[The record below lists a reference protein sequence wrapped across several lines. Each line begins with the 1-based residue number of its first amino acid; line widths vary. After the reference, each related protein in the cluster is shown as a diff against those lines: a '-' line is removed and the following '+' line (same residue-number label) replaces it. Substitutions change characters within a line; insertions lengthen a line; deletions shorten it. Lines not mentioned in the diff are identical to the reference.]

1 MQKFIVEGGVTLSGS
16 ITPSGNKNEALPV
29 LAAALMANEPVIIH
43 NVPEI
48 LDISIMKDLLSG
60 IGVVIKQSDKH
71 SYHIDPGHIHNN
83 NPDQKNAIRIRG
95 SFLLAGPLLAR
106 KKSVVLPSPGGD
118 RIGLRPVQTHLSA
131 MEKLGTRIKL
141 NDKGFYEMET
151 DGLKGAEIYLDEV
164 DGISPVQLKELTKLN
179 LTTGNEFLAADR
191 KTLLSVKGFGDKTVN
206 KIAKIILSKL
216 DEISPDSNYEK
227 EDLSSNEESVNN
239 TEEVELL

>member
-1 MQKFIVEGGVTLSGS
+1 MQKFIVEGGVNLSGS

-29 LAAALMANEPVIIH
+29 LAAALLANKPVIIH

-71 SYHIDPGHIHNN
+71 SYHIDPGHINN

-106 KKSVVLPSPGGD
+106 KKSVFLPAPGGD

-131 MEKLGTRIKL
+131 LEKLGTRIKL
-141 NDKGFYEMET
+141 NYKGFYEMKT
-151 DGLKGAEIYLDEV
+151 DGLKGAEIYLDE
-164 DGISPVQLKELTKLN
+164 
-179 LTTGNEFLAADR
+179 
-191 KTLLSVKGFGDKTVN
+191 
-206 KIAKIILSKL
+206 AKHK
-216 DEISPDSNYEK
+216 
-227 EDLSSNEESVNN
+227 NN
-239 TEEVELL
+239 MYYWSGYL

>member
-1 MQKFIVEGGVTLSGS
+1 MQKFVVEGGVTLSGS

-71 SYHIDPGHIHNN
+71 SYHIDPAHINN

-106 KKSVVLPSPGGD
+106 KKSVFLPAPGGD
-118 RIGLRPVQTHLSA
+118 RIGLRP
-131 MEKLGTRIKL
+131 
-141 NDKGFYEMET
+141 
-151 DGLKGAEIYLDEV
+151 
-164 DGISPVQLKELTKLN
+164 
-179 LTTGNEFLAADR
+179 DR
-191 KTLLSVKGFGDKTVN
+191 KSVV
-206 KIAKIILSKL
+206 
-216 DEISPDSNYEK
+216 
-227 EDLSSNEESVNN
+227 
-239 TEEVELL
+239 